1 MLIKKYQ
8 YILIGFV
15 FVLAGM
21 FAFSIFSTNVYA
33 ADTYKDCEKIDNKK
47 KKEKCEDEVYEKL
60 LKECIG
66 GSTNDSKIEG
76 CKSSVKQQPYKDNQ
90 EPTRP
95 DNKPSEASQSYN
107 CSDKTKEECLD
118 QNPIMVWLKLLINI
132 FMGVIGVAA
141 VLMVTVGGIQYITA
155 RDNAQAVA
163 SAKQRIINVVI
174 GLVAFMFLYA
184 FLQWLIPG
192 GIFTN

>member
-8 YILIGFV
+8 YLLLGFI
-15 FVLAGM
+15 FVLSGM
-21 FAFSIFSTNVYA
+21 FAFSLFSTNVYA
-33 ADTYKDCEKIDNKK
+33 SDTYKDCEKIDNNK
-47 KKEKCEDEVYEKL
+47 KKEKCEDEVYDKL

-66 GSTNDSKIEG
+66 GSTNDSKIES

-141 VLMVTVGGIQYITA
+141 VLMITVGGIQYITA